1 MEYEFTSES
10 VSIGHPDKVADLISD
25 SVATF
30 LLSKNISH
38 RAAIETLVTTN
49 MVTIAGEYKSN
60 NFDKGEIEKIIRNVV
75 AKIGYE
81 QDGFHHER
89 LNIYNELHGQ
99 SPDIAL
105 GTDNFGAGD
114 QGLMFGYACLET
126 ENYMPMAIYLCHKI
140 LERVQDERKNH
151 VWILPD
157 NKSQVT
163 LSYNDINKPKNIEK
177 IVCSTQH
184 AEDVDIEYVRKKIEE
199 IIRDEIKEDL
209 SSTEFLINPTGR
221 FVIGGPDGD
230 TGLTGRKIIVD
241 TYGGYA
247 PHGGGAFSGKDCTK
261 VDRSGAYM
269 ARYLAKNIVSSG
281 RASNATVQ
289 LSYAI
294 GVVEPTSIY
303 VYADGMDNDGDGQT
317 DENIDEGIDEV
328 AEDNRYTVNEL
339 GAYYQFNWKIN
350 NKWELIQATRLD
362 AHDRLT
368 DLVAVSYT
376 HLRAHET

>member
-60 NFDKGEIEKIIRNVV
+60 NFDKDEIEKIIRNVV

-163 LSYNDINKPKNIEK
+163 LTYNDINKPKNIEK

-184 AEDVDIEYVRKKIEE
+184 AEDVEIEYVRKKIEE

-209 SSTEFLINPTGR
+209 NSTEFLINPTGR

-294 GVVEPTSIY
+294 GVVEPTSVY
-303 VYADGMDNDGDGQT
+303 VYADGKVRPDLANWIKENVDLSPKGIIDKFSLFELDLTETTLYGHFGRDNLPY
-317 DENIDEGIDEV
+317 E
-328 AEDNRYTVNEL
+328 
-339 GAYYQFNWKIN
+339 
-350 NKWELIQATRLD
+350 RLD
-362 AHDRLT
+362 LF
-368 DLVAVSYT
+368 
-376 HLRAHET
+376 

>member
-151 VWILPD
+151 AWILPD

-163 LSYNDINKPKNIEK
+163 LTYNDINKPKNIEK

-209 SSTEFLINPTGR
+209 NSTEFLINPTGR

-294 GVVEPTSIY
+294 GVVEPTSVY
-303 VYADGMDNDGDGQT
+303 VYADGKVRPDLANWIKENVDLSPKGIIDKFSLFELDLTKTTLYGHFGRDNLPY
-317 DENIDEGIDEV
+317 E
-328 AEDNRYTVNEL
+328 
-339 GAYYQFNWKIN
+339 
-350 NKWELIQATRLD
+350 RLD
-362 AHDRLT
+362 LF
-368 DLVAVSYT
+368 
-376 HLRAHET
+376 